1 MKRLITLAVFLMAT
15 MGIVAPAEA
24 VPPITGDWVCVA
36 VPATGIGAC
45 VGNPFP

>member
-15 MGIVAPAEA
+15 VGIAAPAEA
-24 VPPITGDWVCVA
+24 LQRIAGDWVCVA